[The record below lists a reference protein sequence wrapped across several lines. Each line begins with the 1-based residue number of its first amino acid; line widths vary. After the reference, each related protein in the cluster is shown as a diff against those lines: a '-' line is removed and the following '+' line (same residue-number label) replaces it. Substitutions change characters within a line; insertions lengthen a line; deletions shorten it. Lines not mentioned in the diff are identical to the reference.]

1 MSDNSPMAQLLIDI
15 FSKLKS
21 GTIPVYNLLPESDTP
36 EPFLV
41 LGSHMDDDQL
51 TARNG
56 RETVTTELQ
65 IDLFYSIND
74 RLALENDTSSIKSAI
89 TQATDRITRV
99 TSQILVDNSIGRDV
113 YHVIF
118 SVTAYI

>member
-1 MSDNSPMAQLLIDI
+1 MSDNSPMAQLLINI

-74 RLALENDTSSIKSAI
+74 RLALENDIYLIKSTI